1 MSKLLVK
8 RNRPNIYRLVGVIFY
23 PGITEVIDP
32 VKISALK
39 NHPAYKEQLA
49 LGVMTEVTSPSL
61 NKEKDSGPTDTG
73 TTADIADMSVKDAL
87 SVIRETY
94 AIQVLQD
101 MHQRETNNRSR
112 RNILS
117 AIMDQIDELK
127 KPPKKKAGGSEAE
140 E

>member
-8 RNRPNIYRLVGVIFY
+8 RNRPNIYRLLGVIFY
-23 PGITEVIDP
+23 PGITEVTDP
-32 VKISALK
+32 AKISALK
-39 NHPAYKEQLA
+39 NNPTYREQLS

-61 NKEKDSGPTDTG
+61 NKESDAGSTVVN

-117 AIMDQIDELK
+117 AIMDQIEELK
-127 KPPKKKAGGSEAE
+127 KPPKKKADKSGE
-140 E
+140 EE